1 MRITAIASRLFAC
14 AALVAAAAMTSAPTA
29 AAQPTAPQDFVS
41 LADVDP
47 TILQEIRYFTPHNFT
62 GDPVDGYLAPMCIL
76 TRSAAEALRRAQQEF
91 LEAGHT
97 LKVYDCYRPQ
107 RAVNDFVAW
116 AKDLADQ
123 RMKAEFYPRVRK
135 KDVFKEGYI
144 AKQSGHSRGS
154 TMDLTLVKLPAGKQE
169 RYHRGDRLR
178 DCAAPAGKRFR
189 DNTIDMGTGYDC
201 FDPLAHPYAPR
212 FRGTKQR
219 RNRLRLRIP
228 MKAAGFKP
236 LATEW
241 WHFTLVD
248 EPYPDTY
255 FDFPVK

>member
-107 RAVNDFVAW
+107 R
-116 AKDLADQ
+116 
-123 RMKAEFYPRVRK
+123 
-135 KDVFKEGYI
+135 
-144 AKQSGHSRGS
+144 GS
-154 TMDLTLVKLPAGKQE
+154 TTSWPGRKTSP
-169 RYHRGDRLR
+169 
-178 DCAAPAGKRFR
+178 
-189 DNTIDMGTGYDC
+189 TTG
-201 FDPLAHPYAPR
+201 
-212 FRGTKQR
+212 
-219 RNRLRLRIP
+219 
-228 MKAAGFKP
+228 
-236 LATEW
+236 
-241 WHFTLVD
+241 
-248 EPYPDTY
+248 
-255 FDFPVK
+255 